1 MLHQFSRTELGI
13 GSEGLEVLRNSTV
26 AVLGVGGVG
35 SFTVEALARSAVGRI
50 ILLDKDVVD
59 ITNINRQLHSLLD
72 TIGQEKTELMKE
84 RIARINP
91 ECEVIVLNMFYNEE
105 TYERLFSAVDRIDY
119 LVDAMDTV
127 SSKIHLV
134 KECKKRGIPIIT
146 SMGAANKTD
155 PTRFKVADLFQTSY
169 DPIAKVMRRELR
181 KEGIKKG
188 VKVVYST
195 EIPVKQRDDVLQ
207 QVVQNP
213 DSPIRK
219 AKQPPASNS
228 FVPAVAGLIMASV
241 AINDLL
247 DKANIKIERV
257 SQ

>member
-1 MLHQFSRTELGI
+1 MLHQFSRTELAI
-13 GSEGLEVLRNSTV
+13 GVEGLEVLRGSTV

-35 SFTVEALARSAVGRI
+35 SFTVEALARSGVGRI

-59 ITNINRQLHSLLD
+59 ITNINRQLHALLD

-84 RIARINP
+84 RVARINP
-91 ECEVIVLNMFYNEE
+91 KCEVIVLNMFYNEE
-105 TYERLFSAVDRIDY
+105 TYEQFFSTVERIDY
-119 LVDAMDTV
+119 IVDAIDTV

-134 KECKKRGIPIIT
+134 KESKNRQIPIICC
-146 SMGAANKTD
+146 MGAANKTD

-181 KEGIKKG
+181 KEGVKKG
-188 VKVVYST
+188 IKVVYST
-195 EIPVKQRDDVLQ
+195 ETPVKQKEDVLQ

-219 AKQPPASNS
+219 AIQPPSSNA
-228 FVPAVAGLIMASV
+228 FVPSVAGLIMASV
-241 AINDLL
+241 VINDLL
-247 DKANIKIERV
+247 AKADVQIERV
-257 SQ
+257 HE

>member
-72 TIGQEKTELMKE
+72 TIGQEKTELMKD

-105 TYERLFSAVDRIDY
+105 TYEQLFSAVDRIDY

-134 KECKKRGIPIIT
+134 KECKKRGIPIIA

-181 KEGIKKG
+181 KDGIKKG

-195 EIPVKQRDDVLQ
+195 EIPVKQREDVLQ

-213 DSPIRK
+213 NTPIRK

-247 DKANIKIERV
+247 DSANVKIERV

>member
-1 MLHQFSRTELGI
+1 MLHQFSRTELAI
-13 GSEGLEVLRNSTV
+13 GSEGLKALKGSTV

-35 SFTVEALARSAVGRI
+35 SFTVEALARTGVERL

-59 ITNINRQLHSLLD
+59 ITNINRQLHALLD

-84 RIARINP
+84 RVARINP

-105 TYERLFSAVDRIDY
+105 TYEQLFSAVDRLDY
-119 LVDAMDTV
+119 IVDAMDTV

-134 KECKKRGIPIIT
+134 KECKKRNIPIIC

-155 PTRFKVADLFQTSY
+155 PTRFKVEDLFQTSY

-195 EIPVKQRDDVLQ
+195 EIPVKQREEVLQ
-207 QVVQNP
+207 EVVQNP

-219 AKQPPASNS
+219 AKQPPSSNA
-228 FVPAVAGLIMASV
+228 FVPSVAGLIMASV
-241 AINDLL
+241 VINDLL
-247 DKANIKIERV
+247 AKANIQIQRV

>member
-91 ECEVIVLNMFYNEE
+91 ECEVIVLNMFYNDE

>member
-105 TYERLFSAVDRIDY
+105 TYEQLFSAVDRIDY

-181 KEGIKKG
+181 KDGIKKG

>member
-1 MLHQFSRTELGI
+1 MLHQFSRTELAIGVEGI
-13 GSEGLEVLRNSTV
+13 DVLKGSTV

-35 SFTVEALARSAVGRI
+35 SFTVEALARSGVGRI

-59 ITNINRQLHSLLD
+59 ITNINRQLHALLD

-91 ECEVIVLNMFYNEE
+91 QCESIVLNMFYNED
-105 TYERLFSAVDRIDY
+105 TYEQFFSSVEKIDFI
-119 LVDAMDTV
+119 VDAMDTV

-134 KECKKRGIPIIT
+134 KESRKRNIPIIC

-155 PTRFKVADLFQTSY
+155 PTRFQVADLFQTSY

-181 KEGIKKG
+181 KDGIKKG

-195 EIPVKQRDDVLQ
+195 EIPVKQKEDVLQ

-219 AKQPPASNS
+219 AKQPPSSNA
-228 FVPAVAGLIMASV
+228 FVPSVAGLIMASV
-241 AINDLL
+241 VINDLL
-247 DKANIKIERV
+247 AAAHIKIERV
-257 SQ
+257 SE